1 MLSFISCHIQIML
14 LCIQNRNDIWKHFVA
29 DATSKRCPASGP
41 EIMTRSSHRPN
52 RLCSHRILLAR
63 CRISS
68 SRSSLFRYNL
78 YVRSSHCIGLR
89 FARFFCCCS
98 RWLGLGLGRGLGSKL
113 DAATAISRSNL
124 PPSLFIFVHL
134 NLGWHAVQY
143 HTKLRSRSSL
153 CVRFKRLRR
162 QQHQQYVLLYRG
174 DWLLQHRSM
183 QSHQRY

>member
-1 MLSFISCHIQIML
+1 MCRQGLFRISLNTLYCMLSFISCHIQIML

-98 RWLGLGLGRGLGSKL
+98 RWLGLGLGLGLGSKL
-113 DAATAISRSNL
+113 DAATAISRSNR
-124 PPSLFIFVHL
+124 SLSL
-134 NLGWHAVQY
+134 SLY
-143 HTKLRSRSSL
+143 LCSS
-153 CVRFKRLRR
+153 
-162 QQHQQYVLLYRG
+162 
-174 DWLLQHRSM
+174 
-183 QSHQRY
+183 